1 MNPRI
6 YIETTVIGYLTS
18 RLRDDVTVAGHQ
30 NTTRQWWETAAD
42 RFELVASQLV
52 VQECSAG
59 DKQATKERLDALAE
73 ITLLPTTGEAEQL
86 ADALIAGHA
95 VPESH
100 PEDALH
106 IALAAAHGVE
116 YLVTWNCR
124 HIANA
129 AVRLTIERV
138 CRDAGYQPPVICTP
152 EELLEP

>member
-1 MNPRI
+1 MKPKA

-18 RLRDDVTVAGHQ
+18 WPREDVTVAGHQ

-42 RFELVASQLV
+42 RFDLAVSQLV

-59 DKQATKERLDALAE
+59 DQQAIKQRLEVLAE
-73 ITLLPTTGEAEQL
+73 IILLPTTIEAEQL
-86 ADALIAGHA
+86 ADALIVGHA

-100 PEDALH
+100 PGDALH
-106 IALAAAHGVE
+106 IAVAAAHGIE

-129 AVRLTIERV
+129 AVRLTIERI
-138 CRDAGYQPPVICTP
+138 CRDAGYEPPVICTP
-152 EELLEP
+152 EELLE